1 MPTIHLQISGKVQ
14 GVYFRASAK
23 EAAEQLG
30 LTGWVKNS
38 ANGDVESVANG
49 SEEKLAKFVEWCKM
63 GPPGAKVENVVVKN
77 IEEAAFRDFAIIRG
91 R

>member
-63 GPPGAKVENVVVKN
+63 GPPGAKVVNVVVKN

>member
-49 SEEKLAKFVEWCKM
+49 SEEKLAKFVEWCTM

-77 IEEAAFRDFAIIRG
+77 IQEAAFRDFAIIRG

>member
-1 MPTIHLQISGKVQ
+1 MPTIHLQIKGKVQ

-23 EAAEQLG
+23 EAADQLG

-38 ANGDVESVANG
+38 ASGDVESVANG
-49 SEEKLAKFVEWCKM
+49 PEEKLAKFVEWCKK
-63 GPPGAKVENVVVKN
+63 GPPGASVINVSVKKL
-77 IEEAAFRDFAIIRG
+77 EDAQFKDFAIIRG

>member
-77 IEEAAFRDFAIIRG
+77 IQEAAFRDFAIIRG